1 MQINKLEAALG
12 APGQEETAVDR
23 EVGQRVRVAA
33 AILKSDEKGICVGE
47 RWRKGNEVRL
57 EDAREF
63 DGGLFATPESDVYV
77 PYLRKGS

>member
-33 AILKSDEKGICVGE
+33 AILKSDEKGDLC
-47 RWRKGNEVRL
+47 WREMAKG
-57 EDAREF
+57 
-63 DGGLFATPESDVYV
+63 
-77 PYLRKGS
+77 K